1 MLNAKRKLSNLGN
14 MDCDSILRARLSERL
29 LRNLAEFQKEGVVFA
44 YNNDG
49 RVLIADEMGLG
60 IDIHCINVQSRS

>member
-1 MLNAKRKLSNLGN
+1 
-14 MDCDSILRARLSERL
+14 MDCDSVLKGRLHERF
-29 LRNLAEFQKEGVVFA
+29 LRNLAEFQKEGVLFA

-60 IDIHCINVQSRS
+60 TEILRCIKYR